1 MNFDPLKY
9 PYSTRRSVNYA
20 KKGMV
25 ATSQPLAAQ
34 SGLEILKKGG
44 NAIDAAIATASSLT
58 VLEPTSNGIGGDA
71 FAIVWKDGEMHG
83 LNSSGPTPRD
93 IDIQTVKDDGHEEM
107 PKFGWTPVTVP
118 GIPGAWASLSEKFG
132 ELPFE
137 KVLQPAVDY
146 AKNGYP
152 ISPILGKYW
161 KGAYSS
167 YKENI
172 SGKDKFS
179 NWFDTFAPKGRA
191 PKIGEMWKSED
202 HGKTLK
208 KIAETQADSFYKG
221 ELAEKIDEFSKE
233 TGGYLSKEDLSS
245 FSPEWVDPL
254 SIDYRGY
261 DVWELPPNGQ
271 GMIALQAL
279 NILKGFDF
287 PAKNSIETYHKQI
300 EALKL
305 AFSDGKKAI
314 TDPDHMDVDPEDLL
328 SEDYAAERRE
338 LIGEDAIE
346 PEPGRLAKGGTVYLS
361 TADKEG
367 NMVSFIQ
374 SNYMGFGSGLVV
386 PGTGIALQNRGNTF
400 SLDPSHANCLKPQK
414 RTYHT
419 IIPGFLTKNNE
430 AVGPFGVMG
439 GYMQPQGHLQ
449 VIMNSIDFEH
459 NPQAAL
465 DAPRWRWEESRK
477 VHLEKKFPHHI
488 GKSLSRKGHDIN
500 YSLHSGS
507 YGRGQIIWKN
517 DEGVYCGGT
526 EPRTDGHIASW

>member
-1 MNFDPLKY
+1 MNFDPLEY
-9 PYSTRRSVNYA
+9 PYDSRRSVNYS

-34 SGLEILKKGG
+34 AGLEVLKKGG
-44 NAIDAAIATASSLT
+44 NAVDAAVATAASLT
-58 VLEPTSNGIGGDA
+58 VLEPTSNGIGGDG
-71 FAIVWKDGEMHG
+71 FAIIWKDEEMHG
-83 LNSSGPTPRD
+83 LNSSGPSPRN
-93 IDIQTVKDDGHEEM
+93 IDIETVKDKGYDEM
-107 PKFGWTPVTVP
+107 PKFGWIPVTVP
-118 GIPGAWASLSEKFG
+118 GIPGAWSSLCEEHG

-137 KVLQPAVDY
+137 EVLEPAISY
-146 AKNGYP
+146 AEEGYP

-161 KGAYSS
+161 KGAYKS
-167 YKENI
+167 YKEAI
-172 SGKDKFS
+172 GGKDKFN

-191 PKIGEMWKSED
+191 PGIGEMWRSED
-202 HGKTLK
+202 HAKTLRE
-208 KIAETQADSFYKG
+208 IAETKAESFYKG
-221 ELAEKIDEFSKE
+221 KIAEKISEFSKE
-233 TGGYLSKEDLSS
+233 TGGFLDQKDLAG
-245 FSPEWVDPL
+245 FSPQWVDPL
-254 SIDYRGY
+254 SVEYRGH

-287 PAKNSIETYHKQI
+287 DCKESIETYHKQI

-305 AFSDGKKAI
+305 AFSDGKKVI
-314 TDPDHMDVDPEDLL
+314 TDPDHMDVKPKDLL

-338 LIGEDAIE
+338 LIGEKAIE
-346 PEPGRLAKGGTVYLS
+346 PEPGRLAEGGTVYLA
-361 TADKEG
+361 TADKDG
-367 NMVSFIQ
+367 NMVSYIQ

-400 SLDPSHANCLKPQK
+400 SLDPEHANCLEPGK

-419 IIPGFLTKNNE
+419 IIPGFLTRE
-430 AVGPFGVMG
+430 GDAVGPFGVMG

-449 VIMNSIDFEH
+449 VIMNTLDFGL

-465 DAPRWRWEESRK
+465 DAPRWRWDEGKK
-477 VHLEKKFPHHI
+477 VYLEKKFQDHI
-488 GKSLSRKGHDIN
+488 GKALARKGHDIE

-507 YGRGQIIWKN
+507 YGRGQMIWKM
-517 DEGVYCGGT
+517 DEGTYAGGT